1 MSEVERVLPVNNKL
15 GEGPVWSSEWTALN
29 EEQKM
34 QQPYAGDL
42 FRVKTDIQGLERP
55 KFIG

>member
-15 GEGPVWSSEWTALN
+15 GEGPVWSSEES